1 MSDTRIDFLYLNEK
15 DMIEAGVMDAGRCVD
30 TMQEVLCL
38 LARGDVLMGGKS
50 RREHGIQLIFPKKSE
65 ILDFPLEDSRDRRFM
80 SMPAYLGGRFHLA
93 GEKFYGSNGRNVK
106 KGLPRSIL
114 MVTLN
119 DVETGQPI
127 AYMSANLLSAMRTG
141 AVPGVVARHLSVKEP
156 KVLTLLGPGVVNK
169 TCLMAYMSQ
178 FDTIDTIKIKGSS
191 AASETARKMKQF
203 IKENYPQIL
212 NIILCDTDEEAVS
225 DADII
230 SEATSVEKRQWPV
243 LDPKW
248 IKPGC
253 LIISSGTMDF
263 SDYDFMV
270 DNVRKIV
277 DNYPMYEEYVQVYEE
292 RDKEGNRLSSGIP
305 GMYYVNMVDDGR
317 IERSEVTELG
327 EILLGEKLGRKS
339 EDEIIMVSVGGMPIL
354 DVGWGYECYCKAKE
368 KGIGTSLNLWE
379 KPYLS

>member
-305 GMYYVNMVDDGR
+305 GMYYVNMVDDGQ

-327 EILLGEKLGRKS
+327 EILLGEKPGRKS